1 MNECCL
7 PVVRQSCG
15 PEAPSQTPIPE
26 AINCLIEA
34 TKCEILMN
42 WLQFYLLLLVLFAAL
57 YFEGMHCKETKRQHS
72 YIKIKKLEY
81 LLESIINE

>member
-1 MNECCL
+1 
-7 PVVRQSCG
+7 
-15 PEAPSQTPIPE
+15 
-26 AINCLIEA
+26 
-34 TKCEILMN
+34 MN